1 MKFVE
6 VIFIGYD
13 LIVDNNETTKLV
25 ASNNSESIQDVS
37 EIRVLILTSERTRQF
52 MNLFSITF
60 SLLPIS
66 EYTL

>member
-13 LIVDNNETTKLV
+13 LIVGNNETIKLV

-37 EIRVLILTSERTRQF
+37 EIRVLTSERTHQF

-60 SLLPIS
+60 SLLPIGG
-66 EYTL
+66 YTL